1 MINNNLEASCEAI
14 EANNSTIND
23 VPTEDN
29 TAVTTTTTNQV
40 TKDEN
45 VSGTTGDKVDANVFV
60 QEDSPKAKGMISKT
74 DPKNEINEWVYA
86 KCRAK
91 ICDNEIDSWAYSKCR
106 AKLCK

>member
-1 MINNNLEASCEAI
+1 MINNNLAPSCEAI
-14 EANNSTIND
+14 DSTVND

-29 TAVTTTTTNQV
+29 TAVTTNQV
-40 TKDEN
+40 TTDEN
-45 VSGTTGDKVDANVFV
+45 VTETTRDIADANVLV
-60 QEDSPKAKGMISKT
+60 QEDSAKGMISKT

>member
-1 MINNNLEASCEAI
+1 MINNNLAASCEAI
-14 EANNSTIND
+14 EANDSTVND

-29 TAVTTTTTNQV
+29 TAVTTNQV

-45 VSGTTGDKVDANVFV
+45 VTETTRDKVDANILV
-60 QEDSPKAKGMISKT
+60 QEDSAKGMISKT